1 MEYGLL
7 VSKSAD
13 FLKELPSALNAIPY
27 GKLIFGTVVIALLVY
42 FFVFRSR

>member
-7 VSKSAD
+7 ASKSAD
-13 FLKELPSALNAIPY
+13 FLKELTSSLDVIPY
-27 GKLIFGTVVIALLVY
+27 GKLIAGVLVIALLVY